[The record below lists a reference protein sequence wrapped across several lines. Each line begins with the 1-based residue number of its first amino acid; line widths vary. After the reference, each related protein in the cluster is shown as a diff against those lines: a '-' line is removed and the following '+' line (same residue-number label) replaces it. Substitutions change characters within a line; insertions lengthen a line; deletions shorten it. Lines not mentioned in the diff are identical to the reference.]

1 MPFKDKHPAIKV
13 MIDQSSTALFG
24 RPTSG
29 ALALGICVSCGE
41 EASFFHSVIAKAEY
55 AISGLCERCQDEI
68 FNDVEQEQ

>member
-41 EASFFHSVIAKAEY
+41 EASFFHSVISKAEY

-68 FNDVEQEQ
+68 FNVTKEQ

>member
-13 MIDQSSTALFG
+13 MIDQSSTALYG

>member
-13 MIDQSSTALFG
+13 MIDQSSTALYG

-55 AISGLCERCQDEI
+55 QISGLCERCQDEI
-68 FNDVEQEQ
+68 FNTTQEQ

>member
-13 MIDQSSTALFG
+13 MIDQSSTALYG

-41 EASFFHSVIAKAEY
+41 EASFVHSVIAKAEY